1 MKTER
6 ISFAGALGEQ
16 LAARLDRP
24 EGPVRAAAILAHCFT
39 CSKDI
44 AAVRRIS
51 GRLAALGIA
60 VLRFDFTGLG
70 HSGGE
75 FANTNFSSNVGDL
88 LAAVRWMTDHGMP
101 PQLLIGHSLGGAA
114 VLKAAAEVRGLRAV
128 VTIGAPSDPAH
139 VAHNFGGKLDE
150 IRSKGEARVTLAG
163 RDLTIRRQFLDDISA
178 SSLADALPRLGA
190 ALLVLH
196 APRDAVVGIENAQAI
211 FVAAKHPKSFV
222 SLDDADHLLTREADS
237 EYVADLISSWSSR
250 YLDLA
255 PEPMRPDAP
264 EGVVRVAEA
273 EASGFRQD
281 ITVGNRH
288 QIVADEPVEMGGT
301 DLGPSPY
308 QLLSAA
314 LGACTAMTIRLYA
327 RRKAMPLEHVA
338 CDVTHDRC
346 HTEDCEDCDK
356 SQPKVDVFNRVI
368 HLRGALNEEQRTSL
382 LAIAD
387 KCPVHKTLHGQSIIR
402 TELAGELASQ

>member
-1 MKTER
+1 MHSEKVT
-6 ISFAGALGEQ
+6 FAGALGAE
-16 LAARLDRP
+16 LAARLDKP

-44 AAVRRIS
+44 AAARRIS

-70 HSGGE
+70 HSAGE
-75 FANTNFSSNVGDL
+75 FASTNFSSNVADL
-88 LAAVRWMTDHGMP
+88 LAAAAWMEARGMP

-114 VLKAAAEVRGLRAV
+114 ALKAAPQIASLRAV
-128 VTIGAPSDPAH
+128 VTIAAPMDPSH
-139 VAHNFGGKLDE
+139 VTHNFGGKLDE
-150 IRSKGEARVTLAG
+150 IRANGSAEVSLGG
-163 RDLTIRRQFLDDISA
+163 RPFEIRRQFLDDISEA
-178 SSLADALPRLGA
+178 SLADALPRLGA

-196 APRDAVVGIENAQAI
+196 APRDEVVGIDNAAAI
-211 FVAAKHPKSFV
+211 FTAARHPKSFV
-222 SLDDADHLLTREADS
+222 SLDDADHLVSREADA
-237 EYVADLISSWSSR
+237 EYVAELISSWSAR

-255 PEPMRPDAP
+255 PEPVRPETP

-281 ITVGNRH
+281 ISIGGRH
-288 QIVADEPVEMGGT
+288 QLVADEPVSMGGT

-314 LGACTAMTIRLYA
+314 LGACTTMTIRLYA
-327 RRKAMPLEHVA
+327 RRKAIALAHVV
-338 CDVTHDRC
+338 CDVTHNKSHR
-346 HTEDCEDCDK
+346 EDCEDCEK
-356 SQPKVDVFNRVI
+356 RGPKIDVFHRRI
-368 HLRGALNEEQRTSL
+368 RLEGDMTEEQRAAL

-387 KCPVHKTLHGQSIIR
+387 KCPVHRTLHEQAVIE
-402 TELAGELASQ
+402 T